1 MTDLIRYRRQ
11 ITLFGA
17 ENQRKLAD
25 AHVAVIGAGGLGSP
39 ALLYL
44 AGAGV
49 GTVTIIDDDVVDTSN
64 LHRQVIHT
72 TAGVGRPKAESAA
85 EAMRELNPE
94 VSLRLFA
101 QRLTWANARE
111 AFEGADLIMDGADN
125 FDTRHI
131 ASTSAARLGIPHVWG
146 SILGHEAQT
155 SVFWAGHG
163 PVYEDVFAAPPPPGA
178 VPSCSQ
184 AGVLGPLVGVIGST
198 MALEALKL
206 LTGLGTPLLGR
217 LGYYDGMAGT
227 WEYVP
232 LTANP
237 AVTRRLLSEEPARQE
252 PAVTVSV
259 AEVDEIPENAVLI
272 DVRELEEVAHF
283 AIPGSVHVPL
293 GEILAGTVPAEID
306 TERPVVV
313 YCAGGVRSA
322 RAVEALTKQGHAGL
336 LSLRGGI
343 DAWLEAQA

>member
-1 MTDLIRYRRQ
+1 MSNLARYRRQ

-17 ENQRKLAD
+17 ENQQKLAD

-72 TAGVGRPKAESAA
+72 TAGVGRSKAESAA

-94 VSLRLFA
+94 VQVRLFNK
-101 QRLTWANARE
+101 RLTWANASE
-111 AFEGADLIMDGADN
+111 AFEGADVIMDGADN

-146 SILGHEAQT
+146 SILGFEAQT

-163 PVYEDVFAAPPPPGA
+163 PVYEDIFSAPPPPGA

-198 MALEALKL
+198 MAMETLKL
-206 LTGLGTPLLGR
+206 LTGLGTPLLGQ

-232 LTANP
+232 LVGNP
-237 AVTRRLLSEEPARQE
+237 EVAESLLVNDPARQA
-252 PAVTVSV
+252 PAVEVSV
-259 AEVDEIPENAVLI
+259 EEVTEIPENAVLI
-272 DVRELEEVAHF
+272 DVREPEEVANF
-283 AIPGSVHVPL
+283 AIPDSLNIPL
-293 GEILAGTVPAEID
+293 GRILDGFDPAELD
-306 TERPVVV
+306 TDRPVVV

-322 RAVEALTKQGHAGL
+322 RVVAALEERGHSGL

-343 DAWLEAQA
+343 DAWLEARA

>member
-1 MTDLIRYRRQ
+1 MTDYIRYRRQ

-17 ENQRKLAD
+17 ENQTKLAD

-49 GTVTIIDDDVVDTSN
+49 GTVTIIDDDVVDVSN

-72 TAGVGRPKAESAA
+72 TEGVGCPKAESAA
-85 EAMRELNPE
+85 EAMRALNPE
-94 VSLRLFA
+94 VSVQLFPK
-101 QRLTWANARE
+101 RLTWENARE

-146 SILGHEAQT
+146 SILGYEAQT

-163 PVYEDVFAAPPPPGA
+163 PVYEDIFAAPPPPGA

-184 AGVLGPLVGVIGST
+184 AGVLGPLVGIIGST
-198 MALEALKL
+198 MAMEALKL
-206 LTGLGTPLLGR
+206 LTGLGTPLLGK
-217 LGYYDGMAGT
+217 LGYYDGMTGT

-232 LTANP
+232 LAANP
-237 AVTRRLLSEEPARQE
+237 AVAESLLVNAPARQE
-252 PAVTVSV
+252 PAVTATVEETD
-259 AEVDEIPENAVLI
+259 AIPEGAVLI
-272 DVRELEEVAHF
+272 DVREPEEVAHF
-283 AIPGSVHVPL
+283 AIPGSVNVPL
-293 GEILAGTVPAEID
+293 GDILAGTDPAELD
-306 TERPVVV
+306 TTRPVVV

-322 RAVEALTKQGHAGL
+322 RAVAALESRGHTGL